1 VVSKPII
8 AGYPLS
14 VPNLALM
21 PGLDPTMIDGPGV
34 VRRRKAQGKM
44 AFHRMNSLMGTVS
57 SSKFVTSVQQLIIL
71 FSVSAATWFHFQC
84 PIDKFAYN
92 YMNSTFFLKK
102 YYTLRSGK
110 ASAVQKWL

>member
-1 VVSKPII
+1 MVSKPII

-44 AFHRMNSLMGTVS
+44 AFHRMNSLMGMMS

-71 FSVSAATWFHFQC
+71 FSVSADNMVSLSMSHRQIC
-84 PIDKFAYN
+84 
-92 YMNSTFFLKK
+92 L
-102 YYTLRSGK
+102 
-110 ASAVQKWL
+110 

>member
-1 VVSKPII
+1 MAVVSKPII

-57 SSKFVTSVQQLIIL
+57 SSKFVTSVQRLIIL

-92 YMNSTFFLKK
+92 YMNSTFF
-102 YYTLRSGK
+102 
-110 ASAVQKWL
+110 